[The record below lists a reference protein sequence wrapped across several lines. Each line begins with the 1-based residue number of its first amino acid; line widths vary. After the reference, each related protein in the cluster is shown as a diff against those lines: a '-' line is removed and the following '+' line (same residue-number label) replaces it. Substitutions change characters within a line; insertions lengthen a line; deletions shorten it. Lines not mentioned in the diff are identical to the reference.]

1 MQQMRVSVTQK
12 CFQFVLES
20 VQRGVRRPQIVWQ
33 TVPHSWS
40 MDREA
45 AVTVAC
51 PRLCLSC
58 SVSSSQRKHNKSHK
72 NNGNI

>member
-1 MQQMRVSVTQK
+1 MQQMRISIKQK

-33 TVPHSWS
+33 TVPYSWS

-51 PRLCLSC
+51 PRSWDDELARVGRS
-58 SVSSSQRKHNKSHK
+58 
-72 NNGNI
+72 

>member
-1 MQQMRVSVTQK
+1 MRVSVKQK

-20 VQRGVRRPQIVWQ
+20 VQRGFRRPQIVWQ

-45 AVTVAC
+45 AVTVAG
-51 PRLCLSC
+51 PRSWDDYSKL
-58 SVSSSQRKHNKSHK
+58 
-72 NNGNI
+72 